1 MTNLH
6 RITVNKNSKIKE
18 VLNILGNYNNFRI
31 LLVQDNNNFI
41 GIIADPDIRK
51 ALLKGYSLDDSIENI
66 INYNPI
72 IAYEQDSKNKLLKL
86 SSKYNVYQIP
96 ILNNEGK
103 VVRIEKILENIAPL
117 ENDNIVVIM
126 AGGLGTRLRPLTENL
141 PKSMLKVG
149 NKPILH
155 IIIERFKNQGF
166 RNFILCVNYKADIIE
181 DYFKD
186 GKTFDVNIQYTY
198 ENKRMGT
205 AGALSLIKDIGQQ
218 PFFVTNGDIL
228 TDVNY
233 NTMLN
238 HHIDK
243 KSLATMGV
251 RKHFYQIPYGVVI
264 TNDENKIINIE
275 EKPEYSFLVNSGV
288 YVLNPEIIDLIP
300 KNEFFDMP
308 RLFESIKE
316 INKKS
321 VYFIEDY
328 WIDIGRHDEYKQANE
343 DIKNL
348 YGFIND

>member
-1 MTNLH
+1 MNLH

-18 VLNILGNYNNFRI
+18 VLNILGSYNNFRI

-141 PKSMLKVG
+141 PKPMLKVG

-166 RNFILCVNYKADIIE
+166 RNFILCVNYKAHIIE

-186 GKTFDVNIQYTY
+186 GESLDVKIQYTY
-198 ENKRMGT
+198 ESKRMGT
-205 AGALSLIKDIGQQ
+205 AGALSLIKNIGQQ

-233 NTMLN
+233 NAMLDY
-238 HHIDK
+238 HIK
-243 KSLATMGV
+243 TKSLATMGV
-251 RKHFYQIPYGVVI
+251 RKHCYQVPYGVVV
-264 TNDENKIINIE
+264 TNDNNNIISIE
-275 EKPEYSFLVNSGV
+275 EKPEYLFFINSGI
-288 YVLNPEIIDLIP
+288 YVLEPEIMQYIP

-308 RLFESIKE
+308 SLFSNIQEVK
-316 INKKS
+316 KKS
-321 VYFIEDY
+321 IYFIEDY
-328 WIDIGRHDEYKQANE
+328 WIDIGRYDEYRQANE
-343 DIKNL
+343 DIKIL
-348 YGFIND
+348 SKEK

>member
-1 MTNLH
+1 MIKISET
-6 RITVNKNSKIKE
+6 IQIKE
-18 VLNILGNYNNFRI
+18 ALKLLGSIDGLRI
-31 LLVQDNNNFI
+31 LLVENSVKKFV
-41 GIIADPDIRK
+41 GIIADPDIRR
-51 ALLKGYSLDDSIENI
+51 AFLRGYRLDDPIKEI
-66 INYNPI
+66 INRSPI
-72 IAYEQDSKNKLLKL
+72 VGNIKDSKEQILKL
-86 SSKYNVYQIP
+86 SAKYNIYQIP
-96 ILNNEGK
+96 ILDDEGN
-103 VVRIEKILENIAPL
+103 VVRIEKILDNFYSVEN
-117 ENDNIVVIM
+117 NNIVVIM
-126 AGGLGTRLRPLTENL
+126 AGGLGTRLRPLTENI
-141 PKSMLKVG
+141 PKPMLKVG
-149 NKPILH
+149 DKPILE
-155 IIIERFKNQGF
+155 IIIQRFKNQGF
-166 RNFILCVNYKADIIE
+166 KNFVLCVNYKADIIE

-205 AGALSLIKDIGQQ
+205 AGALSLIKDIGQR

-228 TDVNY
+228 ADINY

-264 TNDENKIINIE
+264 TNDENKIITIE

-300 KNEFFDMP
+300 KNEIFDMP
-308 RLFESIKE
+308 KLFENIKE

-343 DIKNL
+343 DIKNF
-348 YGFIND
+348 YGEK